1 MAKNGNKRRMVS
13 RPSSSAQAAER
24 PGILFQLAGLD
35 SAYSDLLRTV
45 FEHMAEEEK
54 KRLAADERFCERV
67 QTLDFFR
74 NGNPDEPLLQARPPQ
89 RPLSGTDDGDGR
101 LGCLRRENFLLQKGK
116 VQIKVAEKR

>member
-13 RPSSSAQAAER
+13 RPSSSARAAER

-54 KRLAADERFCERV
+54 SAWPRMSDFAKESRPWTFSATATPTSPCSRSSFPSPGSAAPASAIWNR
-67 QTLDFFR
+67 
-74 NGNPDEPLLQARPPQ
+74 
-89 RPLSGTDDGDGR
+89 
-101 LGCLRRENFLLQKGK
+101 
-116 VQIKVAEKR
+116 

>member
-67 QTLDFFR
+67 QTLVFFR
-74 NGNPDEPLLQARPPQ
+74 NGNPGEPLLQEF
-89 RPLSGTDDGDGR
+89 LSFTR
-101 LGCLRRENFLLQKGK
+101 LGRPSVRYLEPMTAMA
-116 VQIKVAEKR
+116 V

>member
-45 FEHMAEEEK
+45 FEHMAEE
-54 KRLAADERFCERV
+54 
-67 QTLDFFR
+67 
-74 NGNPDEPLLQARPPQ
+74 
-89 RPLSGTDDGDGR
+89 
-101 LGCLRRENFLLQKGK
+101 
-116 VQIKVAEKR
+116 

>member
-74 NGNPDEPLLQARPPQ
+74 NGNPDEPLLQEF
-89 RPLSGTDDGDGR
+89 LSFTR
-101 LGCLRRENFLLQKGK
+101 LGRPSVRYLEPMAAMA
-116 VQIKVAEKR
+116 V